1 MFTTF
6 NVFHMKLSFQTQ
18 LKWPQFYEAQ
28 CRTMSNVIQCDVN
41 HSVTGFAKK
50 SFLLNLGN
58 LTYLEVFNL
67 QYVTI

>member
-50 SFLLNLGN
+50 IIFIELR
-58 LTYLEVFNL
+58 
-67 QYVTI
+67 